1 MFEEWMNSW
10 TNLNVFSFE
19 LFSLTYRRV
28 RSSFFLALRLHIFVL
43 NCSVF
48 IVNSATPLRHLCR
61 PAIKRK
67 VCRFCFDRSRVI
79 NFDHHSWLTG
89 AISRSAPRPVSWG
102 DGEARRYYSSPPHQ
116 EDEKDEK
123 VTHWTY
129 NAPSPLFA
137 ERSGSERTWNLLGC
151 LAGDMTS

>member
-1 MFEEWMNSW
+1 MNAL
-10 TNLNVFSFE
+10 TNLNLFSFE

-102 DGEARRYYSSPPHQ
+102 VGRLDGIIPPLPIKRMRRMRRSPTEHITPHHPCLQ
-116 EDEKDEK
+116 NDPDLK
-123 VTHWTY
+123 
-129 NAPSPLFA
+129 
-137 ERSGSERTWNLLGC
+137 GLGTC
-151 LAGDMTS
+151 